1 MTLALF
7 TEDMVDAW
15 FKMRDDVLVASG
27 EPTWASLTQALEHVG
42 QRNLADKIKKDIG
55 NNYL

>member
-27 EPTWASLTQALEHVG
+27 EPTWASLTQALERVG
-42 QRNLADKIKKDIG
+42 QRNLADKIIG